1 MKTDKPKT
9 KGRTPIVIDWDRV
22 DKYLQAGLCGTE
34 IAPIL
39 GISEDTIYLK
49 CQKEHKMTFTVY
61 SALKK
66 ASGDGLL
73 KTRLYSEAM
82 GDSKKGVVPNT
93 AVLIFLAK
101 TRLNMTEKK
110 DINLNVTGVPKV
122 SWIDD
127 IEEPENEAS
136 DE

>member
-1 MKTDKPKT
+1 
-9 KGRTPIVIDWDRV
+9 
-22 DKYLQAGLCGTE
+22 
-34 IAPIL
+34 
-39 GISEDTIYLK
+39 
-49 CQKEHKMTFTVY
+49 
-61 SALKK
+61 
-66 ASGDGLL
+66 
-73 KTRLYSEAM
+73 M

-122 SWIDD
+122 NWIDD